1 MQTNKQVEKLVN
13 YIVEKDYGTI
23 IYHQEIASLLG
34 VQYGSHQYSSIV
46 QRAKKKLLE
55 VGKMIVCVRGQGYEI
70 IMPDNYT
77 DSSVKEL
84 IGGAR
89 KIDKG
94 AKIMRN
100 APVQKM
106 SSAGLESYNLV
117 NDRLHILQAA
127 VAGAKVEINMLSQ
140 KRQHPLE
147 LAK

>member
-1 MQTNKQVEKLVN
+1 MGSDWVRSGVMRYGKIN
-13 YIVEKDYGTI
+13 Y
-23 IYHQEIASLLG
+23 LLG
-34 VQYGSHQYSSIV
+34 VQYGSYQYGSIV

-55 VGKMIVCVRGQGYEI
+55 SGKMIDCVRGSGYKI
-70 IMPDNYT
+70 IMPDDYT
-77 DSSVKEL
+77 DSSVKEI
-84 IGGAR
+84 IGGAK
-89 KIDKG
+89 KIDRG
-94 AKIMRN
+94 ARIMRN

-147 LAK
+147 LVK